1 MQPTALRNSAPAE
14 RTGRFYGYLA
24 AVIAGGL
31 GVTVPFLPGLV
42 PTVKHAPL
50 AFWLMAVLA
59 LVADTR
65 PFVTPGRRQSAAVYP
80 SVCFGFAIMLTW
92 GLGVAIVVQAAALL
106 PHAWYHRHALSRTAF
121 NIGQYAVSYGA
132 AYGVLAGLGGLPFL
146 PAGRRQVV
154 IVGIASVAWFLTSH
168 LLVSTAIWLRFG
180 GGWGRIVRRSAAYE
194 ALSWIG
200 LLLLATVLAG
210 AARESAWLVPVV
222 IIPLYA
228 VYRTARLS
236 QEQEQLALL
245 DPLTGLAN
253 RKALRLRIEEE
264 IAGYVER
271 VAAQQPPADRATAD
285 PGTADPHTAGPDTA
299 GRGAG
304 SVAAA
309 DAADAA
315 DGSPG
320 SPPRRLALLLL
331 DLDRFKEVNDTL
343 GHGVGDRLLVEVGH
357 RLARAVRGDQ
367 MVARLGGDE
376 FAILAP
382 DLGRTDAL
390 DLGRRIGRLLSEPV
404 QLDGMPL
411 DVHSSIGVVTYP
423 DQGDDYATLM
433 RHADV
438 AMYQA
443 KSRGD
448 TVAAYAPEA
457 DGHSAARLGLLGEL
471 RKALETPKQ
480 SGIELYYQPQ
490 VAIASGEVV
499 AVEALLRWR
508 HPERGYVDPEEL
520 IRVAEHS
527 AVMRLLTFHVL
538 GDVTRQLARWTE
550 AGLAIRAAVNVSVR
564 DLHAPDF
571 ADHIAGLLTRYGV
584 RAAQLQLEITEG
596 ALMADPRRVLA
607 TLRALDQLGVALSL
621 DDFGTGYSSML
632 HLRRLPLAEV
642 KIDRSFVGGMA
653 SDDDDASIVRSIIEL
668 AGALGL
674 RVVAEGVE
682 DERTWRRLAAQG
694 CHVAQGWFYAR
705 PMPADELPA
714 WLSRYRPPRLLRSVP
729 RERAAT

>member
-1 MQPTALRNSAPAE
+1 MQPTSLRNTAPQD
-14 RTGRFYGYLA
+14 RPGFFFSYVA
-24 AVIAGGL
+24 AVIVVGL
-31 GVTVPFLPGLV
+31 AITVPFLGSLPAV
-42 PTVKHAPL
+42 VAEAPL

-59 LVADTR
+59 LVVDAR
-65 PFVTPGRRQSAAVYP
+65 PYVTPGPRQSAAVYP
-80 SVCFGFAIMLTW
+80 SVCFGFAILLTA
-92 GLGVAIVVQAAALL
+92 GLGAAVVVQTLAVLVHSWL
-106 PHAWYHRHALSRTAF
+106 HHRSAIRVGF
-121 NIGQYAVSYGA
+121 NSGQYAVSAGV
-132 AYGVLAGLGGLPFL
+132 AYGVLALTGGLPFL
-146 PAGRRQVV
+146 PPGRHQVV
-154 IVGIASVAWFLTSH
+154 AVVLAAVAWFVTSH

-180 GGWGRIVRRSAAYE
+180 GSWSRILSRSAGYE

-200 LLLLATVLAG
+200 LLLLASVLA
-210 AARESAWLVPVV
+210 AAAWRSPWLVPLVMV
-222 IIPLYA
+222 PLYA
-228 VYRTARLS
+228 VYRTAKLS
-236 QEQEQLALL
+236 QEQQQLALL

-253 RKALRLRIEEE
+253 RKALQARFAEE

-271 VAAQQPPADRATAD
+271 VAA
-285 PGTADPHTAGPDTA
+285 
-299 GRGAG
+299 GR
-304 SVAAA
+304 
-309 DAADAA
+309 
-315 DGSPG
+315 PE
-320 SPPRRLALLLL
+320 RRLALLLL

-343 GHGVGDRLLVEVGH
+343 GHGVGDRLLVEVAPRRSRH
-357 RLARAVRGDQ
+357 VEPDHV
-367 MVARLGGDE
+367 VARLGGDE

-382 DLGRTDAL
+382 DLDEPDAL
-390 DLGRRIGRLLSEPV
+390 ALGRRIGKMLSEPV

-423 DQGDDYATLM
+423 EQGGDYPTLM
-433 RHADV
+433 RYAEV

-457 DGHSAARLGLLGEL
+457 DHHSAARLGLLGEL
-471 RKALETPKQ
+471 RRALEKPRE
-480 SGIELYYQPQ
+480 SGIELFYQPQ

-499 AVEALLRWR
+499 AVEALLRWK
-508 HPERGYVDPEEL
+508 HPERGYVDPEEI
-520 IRVAEHS
+520 IRTAETS
-527 AVMRLLTFHVL
+527 AVMRVLTQHVL
-538 GDVTRQLARWTE
+538 GEVTRQLATW
-550 AGLAIRAAVNVSVR
+550 AADGLTVRAAVNVSVR

-571 ADHIAGLLTRYGV
+571 ADHLASLLAEHELRSS
-584 RAAQLQLEITEG
+584 QLQLEITEG

-607 TLRALDQLGVALSL
+607 TLRALDELGVALSL

-642 KIDRSFVGGMA
+642 KIDRSFVIGMA

-705 PMPADELPA
+705 PMPAGELPA
-714 WLSRYRPPRLLRSVP
+714 WLSRYRPPRLLRAIP
-729 RERAAT
+729 KERATT